1 MTSRAQLPPRP
12 CDGPTHTLMVKTIK
26 GLVMDGVEQANSGH
40 PGMPMGT
47 ADMATA
53 LWTRLLVHDPSAP
66 HWPDRDRFV
75 LSAGHG
81 SMLLYSLLH
90 LTGYDLP
97 MSELQ
102 RFRRLHSRTPG
113 HPEFGHTVGVE
124 VTTGPLGSGFSAAVG
139 LAIAERFLAARYNR
153 DGHTIVD
160 HFTYGICSD
169 GDLMEGVASEAASL
183 AGHLGLGKLVFLYDS
198 NNITIDG
205 ATEISFSED
214 VCARFVAYGWHV
226 QRVDGHDPEAVTA
239 ALVAARAQSDRPS
252 LIECITTIGKGAPT
266 KAGTS
271 GSHGAPLGKAEVEA
285 AKTQMGWPLQPTFYV
300 PDELRAILHA
310 QAQDHAA
317 RRVAWE
323 QSFASYRAQ
332 YPELAAEFEAVQRG
346 IVPEAVYAALP
357 SFAPGTPLSTR
368 KAGQKVLDA
377 VIRAHPTLIGGS
389 ADLAESNGVHITGLP
404 SQHRAVPG
412 GKIIHFGIREHAMGG
427 IANGLLLHGGV
438 RAFDATFLI
447 FSDYMRG
454 AVRLSALM
462 GLPVI
467 HVFSHDSFWLGEDG
481 PTHQPI
487 EQCMSLR
494 LIPQLDVIRPA
505 DARET
510 VGAWRHALQR
520 KIGEGPT
527 AILVTRQN
535 LPTLAESRED
545 ISCGAYVL
553 WDPPGTDA
561 ADLDGIL
568 IATGSEVSLALT
580 AAQRLRAEGRAVR
593 VVSMPCWELFERSD
607 RAWQDRVL
615 PPGVSR
621 RLSIEAGS
629 TLGWQRWAQHSIG
642 IDHFGASAPA
652 DELAREF
659 GFVPDA
665 VVARYLGLP

>member
-1 MTSRAQLPPRP
+1 
-12 CDGPTHTLMVKTIK
+12 
-26 GLVMDGVEQANSGH
+26 MDGVEQARSGH

-47 ADMATA
+47 ADLATA
-53 LWTRLLVHDPSAP
+53 LWLRFLVHDPSAP
-66 HWPDRDRFV
+66 QWPDRDRFV

-97 MSELQ
+97 MAELQ

-124 VTTGPLGSGFSAAVG
+124 VTTGPLGSGFSASVG
-139 LAIAERFLAARYNR
+139 LAIAERILGARYNQG
-153 DGHTIVD
+153 GHTIVD

-198 NNITIDG
+198 NRITIDG
-205 ATEISFSED
+205 ATEISFTED
-214 VCARFVAYGWHV
+214 VCTRFAAYGWHV

-239 ALVAARAQSDRPS
+239 ALVTARAYTDRPS
-252 LIECITTIGKGAPT
+252 LIECITTIAQGAPT
-266 KAGTS
+266 KAGS
-271 GSHGAPLGKAEVEA
+271 PGSHGAPLGAPEVEA
-285 AKTQMGWPLQPTFYV
+285 AKAQMGWPLQPTFFV
-300 PDELRAILHA
+300 PDVLRAELRLQAHA
-310 QAQDHAA
+310 HAE
-317 RRVAWE
+317 RRVAW
-323 QSFASYRAQ
+323 QQAFAAYRAQ
-332 YPELAAEFEAVQRG
+332 YPALAAEFEALYCG
-346 IVPEAVYAALP
+346 EVPAATMAALP
-357 SFAPGTPLSTR
+357 SFAPGTALSTR
-368 KAGQKVLDA
+368 KANQKVLDA
-377 VIRAHPTLIGGS
+377 VIRSHPTLVGGS
-389 ADLAESNGVHITGLP
+389 SDLAESNGVHVTGLP
-404 SQHRAVPG
+404 SHHRLVPSG
-412 GKIIHFGIREHAMGG
+412 RILHFGVREHAMGG
-427 IANGLLLHGGV
+427 ISNGLVLHGGV
-438 RAFDATFLI
+438 RAFAATFLI

-467 HVFSHDSFWLGEDG
+467 HIFSHDSFWLGEDG

-494 LIPQLDVIRPA
+494 LIPRLDVIRPA

-535 LPTLAESRED
+535 LPTFAESRED
-545 ISCGAYVL
+545 ISCGAYVI
-553 WDPPGTDA
+553 WDPPGADA
-561 ADLDGIL
+561 NQLDGIL
-568 IATGSEVSLALT
+568 IATGSEVALAMS
-580 AAQRLRAEGRAVR
+580 AAQQLRVEGRAVR

-615 PPGVSR
+615 PPAVGR
-621 RLSIEAGS
+621 RMSIEAGS
-629 TLGWQRWAQHSIG
+629 TLGWQRWAPHNYG
-642 IDHFGASAPA
+642 IDHFGASAPGE
-652 DELAREF
+652 DLAREF
-659 GFVPDA
+659 GFTIEA
-665 VVARYLGLP
+665 VVARYLALP